1 MYIYNIIFLH
11 KSIILS
17 DNLPAFGPSHLY
29 FYECFNNQIYFGKL
43 LISIETEIIDD
54 KLLNQ
59 IIPKQDIL
67 HQLNEFDY
75 WATENFRV
83 NLMLIN
89 MDCLLMQVDYIK
101 IYLNCEDIFSN
112 QIEIQAKDYSDN
124 AKVKYVKFIS
134 NTRPMVA
141 LTIKL
146 PDNRLKHQIVNILV
160 RIVREMVNNIYI
172 FLKMFK
178 NRFNTSG
185 RDDR

>member
-1 MYIYNIIFLH
+1 
-11 KSIILS
+11 
-17 DNLPAFGPSHLY
+17 
-29 FYECFNNQIYFGKL
+29 
-43 LISIETEIIDD
+43 
-54 KLLNQ
+54 
-59 IIPKQDIL
+59 
-67 HQLNEFDY
+67 
-75 WATENFRV
+75 
-83 NLMLIN
+83 
-89 MDCLLMQVDYIK
+89 MQVDYIK